1 MDLMCLRSFIGNIYS
16 SIIHIVISK
25 DMLFYVQENS
35 KGFITKKTTT
45 KNEKKFNKMYSINK

>member
-1 MDLMCLRSFIGNIYS
+1 MDLMCLRSFIANIYT

-35 KGFITKKTTT
+35 KGFTKK
-45 KNEKKFNKMYSINK
+45 KNEKNSNKLYSINK

>member
-1 MDLMCLRSFIGNIYS
+1 MDLMCLRSFIANIYT

-45 KNEKKFNKMYSINK
+45 KNKKNKIKCIQ